1 MSGFYRDGMA
11 FGYVLTSQNSGIIN
25 WTANAAANR
34 LAMRFVAR
42 HSGAPAGIALQ
53 IGSVTG
59 SPARRDVKVALFSVD
74 PSTGLPGTQLEERD
88 DGSSS
93 ALSSNSRL
101 VVGGWTT
108 DLSAGQEYFIVV
120 RNGNASPTTNY
131 FVVAYGV
138 DKATLAG
145 FGSAGGSA
153 SPPAGS
159 YTSTDGGS
167 TWTAQG
173 IQRGNFQ
180 IIYNTG
186 SGNFTYDWLVTQT
199 HNTTNL
205 NSNPTGVRFTTPTGI
220 RLRVIGVQFAE
231 IANISSSS
239 WAIRIKQGG
248 NIIGTT
254 LALSRNTN
262 WAYCFVPFSD
272 VVVLEP
278 NTQTDVEVF
287 LTSGTA
293 GMVRAVDV
301 DTTLTPTAF
310 PFQYIENGSVG
321 SGRFLP
327 VMKLILDPA
336 QPFEVVGGGGQPLL
350 PPMPLVQTFM

>member
-11 FGYVLTSQNSGIIN
+11 FGYVLSSSIGTITT

-42 HSGAPAGIALQ
+42 HSGAPAGIALR
-53 IGSVTG
+53 IGTVTG
-59 SPARRDVKVALFSVD
+59 SPAQRDVKVALFSVD
-74 PSTGLPGTQLEERD
+74 AATGLPGTQLEERD
-88 DGSSS
+88 NGSSS

-199 HNTTNL
+199 HHTTNL

-220 RLRVIGVQFAE
+220 RLRVVGVQFAQVFG
-231 IANISSSS
+231 ISSSS
-239 WAIRIKQGG
+239 CAIRVKQGG
-248 NIIGTT
+248 NTVGTT
-254 LALSRNTN
+254 ITLSRSMDN
-262 WAYCFVPFSD
+262 YCFLPFPD
-272 VVVLEP
+272 LVILEA
-278 NTQTDVEVF
+278 NTQTDVEAF
-287 LTSGTA
+287 LSSGTA
-293 GMVRAVDV
+293 GVVRRVDV

-310 PFQYIENGSVG
+310 PFQNIENGSVV
-321 SGRFLP
+321 SGRF
-327 VMKLILDPA
+327 VQMMKLILHPSE
-336 QPFEVVGGGGQPLL
+336 PFEVVGGGQPIL

>member
-11 FGYVLTSQNSGIIN
+11 FGYVVSSSGTAITT

-42 HSGAPAGIALQ
+42 HSGAPVGIALR
-53 IGSVTG
+53 IGTVTG
-59 SPARRDVKVALFSVD
+59 SPAQRDVKVALFSVD
-74 PSTGLPGTQLEERD
+74 AATGLPGTQLEERD
-88 DGSSS
+88 NGSSS
-93 ALSSNSRL
+93 ALSLNSRL

-120 RNGNASPTTNY
+120 SNGNASPTTNN

-138 DKATLAG
+138 ERATLAG
-145 FGSAGGSA
+145 HAV

-159 YTSTDGGS
+159 YTSTDSGS

-173 IQRGNFQ
+173 FHRGNYQ

-186 SGNFTYDWLVTQT
+186 SGDFTYDWLVIQT
-199 HNTTNL
+199 HHTINL
-205 NSNPTGVRFTTPTGI
+205 NSNPTGVRFTTPSGL
-220 RLRVIGVQFAE
+220 RLRVIGVQFAD

-239 WAIRIKQGG
+239 VAIRIRQG
-248 NIIGTT
+248 NTIGTT
-254 LALSRNTN
+254 LTLSRNT
-262 WAYCFVPFSD
+262 AFSHCFVPFSD

-293 GMVRAVDV
+293 GSVRRVDV
-301 DTTLTPTAF
+301 DTTLTPIAF
-310 PFQYIENGSVG
+310 PFQHIENGSVV
-321 SGRFLP
+321 SGRF
-327 VMKLILDPA
+327 VSTMKLILDPA
-336 QPFEVVGGGGQPLL
+336 QPFEVVGGGGQPIL

>member
-11 FGYVLTSQNSGIIN
+11 FGYVLSSSIGTITT

-42 HSGAPAGIALQ
+42 HSGAPAGIALR
-53 IGSVTG
+53 IGTVTG
-59 SPARRDVKVALFSVD
+59 SPAQRDVKVALFSVD
-74 PSTGLPGTQLEERD
+74 PSTGLPGTQLEELD
-88 DGSSS
+88 NGSSS
-93 ALSSNSRL
+93 ALSSGSRL

-138 DKATLAG
+138 DRATLAG
-145 FGSAGGSA
+145 HSGST
-153 SPPAGS
+153 PAGS
-159 YTSTDGGS
+159 YTSTDSGS
-167 TWTAQG
+167 TWSAQG
-173 IQRGNFQ
+173 QRSTYQ

-186 SGNFTYDWLVTQT
+186 SGDFTYDWLVIVTSA
-199 HNTTNL
+199 TTNL

-220 RLRVIGVQFAE
+220 RLRVVGVQFAQVFG
-231 IANISSSS
+231 ISSSS
-239 WAIRIKQGG
+239 CAIRVRQGG
-248 NIIGTT
+248 NTVGTT
-254 LALSRNTN
+254 ITLSRSMDN
-262 WAYCFVPFSD
+262 YCFLPFPD
-272 VVVLEP
+272 PVILEA
-278 NTQTDVEVF
+278 NTETDVEAF

-293 GMVRAVDV
+293 GSVRRVDV

-310 PFQYIENGSVG
+310 PFQHIENGSVV
-321 SGRFLP
+321 SGRF
-327 VMKLILDPA
+327 VSMMKLILDPA
-336 QPFEVVGGGGQPLL
+336 QPFEVVGGGGQPIL

>member
-11 FGYVLTSQNSGIIN
+11 FGYVLSSGGGSITT
-25 WTANAAANR
+25 WTANDAANR

-42 HSGAPAGIALQ
+42 HSGAPAGIALR
-53 IGSVTG
+53 IGTVTG

-74 PSTGLPGTQLEERD
+74 AATGLPGTQLEELD
-88 DGSSS
+88 NGSSS

-101 VVGGWTT
+101 VVDGWTT
-108 DLSAGQEYFIVV
+108 SLSAGQEYFIVV
-120 RNGNASPTTNY
+120 RNGNASPTTNH
-131 FVVAYGV
+131 FAVAYGV
-138 DKATLAG
+138 EKATLAG
-145 FGSAGGSA
+145 HAV

-159 YTSTDGGS
+159 YTSTDSGS
-167 TWTAQG
+167 TWSAQG
-173 IQRGNFQ
+173 TQRSNYQ

-186 SGNFTYDWLVTQT
+186 SGDFTYDWLVIQT
-199 HNTTNL
+199 NSQTSL
-205 NSNPTGVRFTTPTGI
+205 NNNPTGVRFTTPSGI

-248 NIIGTT
+248 NTIGTT
-254 LALSRNTN
+254 LTLSRSTN
-262 WAYCFVPFSD
+262 WTYCFVPFSD

-278 NTQTDVEVF
+278 NTQTDVEAF
-287 LTSGTA
+287 LSSGTA
-293 GMVRAVDV
+293 GVVRVVDV

-310 PFQYIENGSVG
+310 PFQHIEKGSVV
-321 SGRFLP
+321 SGLF
-327 VMKLILDPA
+327 VQMMKLILDPA
-336 QPFEVVGGGGQPLL
+336 QPFEVVGGGDQPIL

>member
-11 FGYVLTSQNSGIIN
+11 FGYVLSSSGAAIVT
-25 WTANAAANR
+25 WTANDAANR

-42 HSGAPAGIALQ
+42 HSGAPAGIALR
-53 IGSVTG
+53 IGTVTG
-59 SPARRDVKVALFSVD
+59 SPQQQDVKVSLWSVGAN
-74 PSTGLPGTQLEERD
+74 GLPDTQLEERD
-88 DGSSS
+88 NGSSS

-131 FVVAYGV
+131 FAVAYGV
-138 DKATLAG
+138 EKATLAG
-145 FGSAGGSA
+145 NAV
-153 SPPAGS
+153 SPPLGS
-159 YTSTDGGS
+159 YTSTDSGS
-167 TWTAQG
+167 TWSAQG
-173 IQRGNFQ
+173 TQRSNYQ

-186 SGNFTYDWLVTQT
+186 SGDFTYDWLMTVAN
-199 HNTTNL
+199 NTTNL
-205 NSNPTGVRFTTPTGI
+205 NNNPTGVRFTTPSGI
-220 RLRVIGVQFAE
+220 RLRVIGVQFAD
-231 IANISSSS
+231 IGNISNSS

-248 NIIGTT
+248 NTIGTT
-254 LALSRNTN
+254 LTLSRNT
-262 WAYCFVPFSD
+262 AFSHCFVPFSD

-293 GMVRAVDV
+293 GSVRRLDV
-301 DTTLTPTAF
+301 DTTLTPIAF
-310 PFQYIENGSVG
+310 PFQHIENGSVV

-336 QPFEVVGGGGQPLL
+336 QPFEVVSGGSGGIVPAIDRG
-350 PPMPLVQTFM
+350 VW